1 MTEFAEFSVNITI
14 KLTELF
20 DITVKG
26 LLDDTV
32 KFGFLKTA

>member
-20 DITVKG
+20 DVTVKG

-32 KFGFLKTA
+32 KFRVLKTA